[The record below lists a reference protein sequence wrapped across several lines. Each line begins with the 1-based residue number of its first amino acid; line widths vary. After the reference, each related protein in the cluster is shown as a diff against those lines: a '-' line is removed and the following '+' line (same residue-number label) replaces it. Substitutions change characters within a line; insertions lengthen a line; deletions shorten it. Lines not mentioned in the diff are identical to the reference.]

1 MRVIQL
7 LTAFAVSLTAVTAKK
22 AANAFDIYQKKA
34 APITLTESTY
44 EDLTAAPRD
53 YHTAVILTAL
63 DAKYA
68 CGICRE
74 FSGEWDIIA
83 KSWQKGDKKNKNRV
97 LFGTLD
103 FDQGRNVFVKVRV
116 SILGYETL

>member
-1 MRVIQL
+1 MRVLQL
-7 LTAFAVSLTAVTAKK
+7 LTTLAFSLTAVTAKK
-22 AANAFDIYQKKA
+22 AANAFDVYYKKA
-34 APITLTESTY
+34 TPISLTESAY

-83 KSWQKGDKKNKNRV
+83 KSWQKGDKKGKSRV

-103 FDQGRNVFVKVRV
+103 FDQGRNVFVRV
-116 SILGYETL
+116 GNSESV